1 LQDER
6 GGEEFVR
13 AAHRESFVPAMLDA
27 AARRDVEHADPEPA
41 ATGLFEIGEAR
52 SDIFGIRPRPS
63 VPAREKRY
71 GEKTT
76 KEKSAT

>member
-1 LQDER
+1 MT
-6 GGEEFVR
+6 VR
-13 AAHRESFVPAMLDA
+13 WMLLGVMLGA
-27 AARRDVEHADPEPA
+27 AAGHASAEPA

-63 VPAREKRY
+63 VPAREKRC